1 MVFKKWNAPGHVILG
16 KCDEARREAESLLS
30 PRNGLFS
37 NSNMAQ
43 RLANHSHIYW
53 RYCVT
58 EFAYC
63 DLIGLYVFMMQQHL
77 ITYSVLAPITCFIY
91 FRLTLRHS
99 RDERCLH
106 VLHRWCSYPFP
117 TIVKKMYIT
126 QLRDVTQCP
135 WLNTWSLKVSVQKN
149 ITTHQLSKLL
159 NDNTM
164 IKVKAM
170 NEFET
175 RVSRWL
181 LKSQLEQIVHAL
193 LLVQE
198 PVLFMTTTIWGEPKC
213 DLNERFIYRSVVN

>member
-1 MVFKKWNAPGHVILG
+1 METNEWLVYYWGLVNLYCTVTKLFTTAFPVHNTYWVWMVFKKWNAPGHVILG

-117 TIVKKMYIT
+117 TIVKKKCVRGLI
-126 QLRDVTQCP
+126 RD
-135 WLNTWSLKVSVQKN
+135 
-149 ITTHQLSKLL
+149 
-159 NDNTM
+159 
-164 IKVKAM
+164 
-170 NEFET
+170 
-175 RVSRWL
+175 R
-181 LKSQLEQIVHAL
+181 
-193 LLVQE
+193 
-198 PVLFMTTTIWGEPKC
+198 
-213 DLNERFIYRSVVN
+213 